1 MKPSSGQDY
10 GISPWT
16 LKAEKAEIRKAPV
29 GSDVELV
36 ACSLGLLSLGRSLQ
50 ALCPSL
56 PFWLCP
62 LCLLSGVAALQGGRW
77 WGVFQAGCD

>member
-1 MKPSSGQDY
+1 MKPSGRQDC

-16 LKAEKAEIRKAPV
+16 LNAEKAEIRKAPV

-36 ACSLGLLSLGRSLQ
+36 ACYIGLLSTGRSLQ

-77 WGVFQAGCD
+77 WRVFQAGCG